1 MFLQRWCETNLVVG
15 RFRFM
20 IKLKSIFAVS
30 VLAMLVVVDAHADIA
45 SKGYVDEQV
54 SNVTIDVDAALS
66 SSSTNPVQNKVINSA
81 LAAKQNADTAVTH
94 TANTAVGDSS
104 HPVYVNA
111 SGAAV
116 KIDKVAAAST
126 ADRATKATQDGNGAN
141 IASTYAKKT
150 ELPTKTSELT
160 NDSNFVT
167 ADELPDDYTLPVAT
181 ASALGGV
188 KSGGDITVSSTGTV
202 TVNSA
207 TTADSA
213 TTATSATKATQDGN
227 GRNIAN
233 TYVVKAQGSTAASKA
248 VVTDPSGNITTGT
261 IASGMIASGAV
272 TSAKLGDDAVT
283 AAKIASGAVGSDA
296 LASGAVT
303 SAKIADG
310 TIVNADIN
318 ANAAISASKI
328 AGLADVATS
337 GSYDD
342 LTDAPT
348 IPTVNNATLT
358 IQKNGT
364 NVATFTAN
372 SATAATANIT
382 VPTKTSELTNDS
394 DFATTAQ
401 VNALDSTTTGT
412 GAVVTNVSQTDGKVS
427 VTKGN
432 VQIPVGGESA
442 TTYAKIWVE

>member
-1 MFLQRWCETNLVVG
+1 
-15 RFRFM
+15 M

-45 SKGYVDEQV
+45 SKGYVDEQL

-81 LAAKQNADTAVTH
+81 LAAKQNANTAVTH

-126 ADRATKATQDGNGAN
+126 ADSATMATQDG
-141 IASTYAKKT
+141 S
-150 ELPTKTSELT
+150 
-160 NDSNFVT
+160 
-167 ADELPDDYTLPVAT
+167 
-181 ASALGGV
+181 
-188 KSGGDITVSSTGTV
+188 
-202 TVNSA
+202 
-207 TTADSA
+207 
-213 TTATSATKATQDGN
+213 
-227 GRNIAN
+227 GRNIAS

-248 VVTDPSGNITTGT
+248 VVTDSSGNITTGT

-283 AAKIASGAVGSDA
+283 TTKIASGAVGADA

-303 SAKIADG
+303 TTKIADG
-310 TIVNADIN
+310 TIVDADIN

-401 VNALDSTTTGT
+401 VNARVATDQGTANANDVMVVNASGNVVPALITNANVSSSAAIAQSKIAGLTDALNGKLSTTGTAAKATADASGNNIVNTYATKAQITALDSSTTGT
-412 GAVVTNVSQTDGKVS
+412 GAVVTDVSQTDGKVS
-427 VTKGN
+427 VTMGN
-432 VQIPVGGESA
+432 VQIPVGSESA

>member
-1 MFLQRWCETNLVVG
+1 
-15 RFRFM
+15 M

-30 VLAMLVVVDAHADIA
+30 VLAMLVVVDVHAEIA
-45 SKGYVDEQV
+45 SKGYVDEQF

-94 TANTAVGDSS
+94 TANTAVGDSA
-104 HPVYVNA
+104 HPVYVDA

-116 KIDKVAAAST
+116 KIDKVAAA
-126 ADRATKATQDGNGAN
+126 
-141 IASTYAKKT
+141 
-150 ELPTKTSELT
+150 T
-160 NDSNFVT
+160 N
-167 ADELPDDYTLPVAT
+167 
-181 ASALGGV
+181 
-188 KSGGDITVSSTGTV
+188 
-202 TVNSA
+202 
-207 TTADSA
+207 ADSA
-213 TTATSATKATQDGN
+213 TKAIQDGS
-227 GRNIAN
+227 GRNIAS

-248 VVTDPSGNITTGT
+248 VVTDASGNIITGT

-283 AAKIASGAVGSDA
+283 AAKIASGAVGADA

-303 SAKIADG
+303 TTKIADG
-310 TIVNADIN
+310 TIVDADIN

-337 GSYDD
+337 GSYND
-342 LTDAPT
+342 LANKPT

-401 VNALDSTTTGT
+401 VNARVATAQGAANANDVMVVNSSGNVVPALITNANVSSSAAIAQSKIAGLTDALNGKLSTTGTAARATADASGNNIVNTYATKAQITALDSTTTGT
-412 GAVVTNVSQTDGKVS
+412 GAVVTDVSQTDGKVS
-427 VTKGN
+427 VTMGN
-432 VQIPVGGESA
+432 VQIPVGSESA